1 MIRKEMINKA
11 LHLALFLS
19 GLSFATIN
27 SALAQE
33 EILSYHSDIE
43 IHADASMTVTEKITV
58 RSEGNRIQRGIY
70 RDFPTQYEDRL
81 GNAIRVNF
89 QPMSVTRGGNN
100 EPWYIDSRA
109 NGVRVYIGDADVLL
123 ANGIHSYELRYQ
135 TNRQLGYFDDHDELY
150 WNVTGNGWDFRIL
163 QASASIQLP
172 EQVGISDLAVEG
184 YTGPFGASGQAYTTE
199 LSQGGA
205 NITGTGT
212 LNPREG
218 LTVVLSWPK
227 GLVYEPNSGDRA
239 LYLLNDNSGLL
250 IALLALILSAIYLQL
265 VWNKVGRDPKAGPVF
280 PHYEPPKGY
289 SPASARYI
297 NTMGYDKKVFTAAI
311 INLAVKGYLSITQED
326 KTYTLDKKDSTKE
339 LAPGEQALLARL
351 FKDKSSIELQNENH
365 YELSKTM
372 LAHRQALR
380 KDYLSIYFAKNYM
393 YLAPSMIGS
402 MLALVIIGLLNLATV
417 IVAIPV
423 VLNFILHAVFIK
435 LMAAPSSR
443 GRKLMDKLD
452 GFKLYLEVAEKDDLN
467 LSHPPDMTPEL
478 FEKYLPFAIALDV
491 EHDWAEQFTKVF
503 LSIKAQTGNSYHPV
517 WYYGAFSSLEMGSF
531 ADNIGSDLSST
542 ISSASTAPGSGS
554 GAGGGGF
561 SGGGCGGGG
570 GGGW

>member
-239 LYLLNDNSGLL
+239 LDLLNDNSGLL

-561 SGGGCGGGG
+561 SGGGGGGGG